1 MNIQNAGEKIK
12 IAVTRWPG
20 VTAREHRFGGVE
32 FRYGNREIGH
42 IHGDTLVDIPLP
54 RELRDKLVAAQHA
67 RPHHWSMN
75 TGWLSLPII
84 REDDLKWAIVLLR
97 QSLESIREHQEWPQA
112 AA

>member
-1 MNIQNAGEKIK
+1 MNVQNAGKKIK
-12 IAVTRWPG
+12 VAVTRWPG

-42 IHGDTLVDIPLP
+42 IHGETLVDIRLP
-54 RELRDKLVAAQHA
+54 RGLHDELLAAQQA

-75 TGWLSLPII
+75 TGGLSLPII

-97 QSLESIREHQEWPQA
+97 QSLESMREQRERPQA

>member
-1 MNIQNAGEKIK
+1 MNVRNAGEKIR

-32 FRYGNREIGH
+32 FRYGNQEIGH
-42 IHGDTLVDIPLP
+42 IHGDTLVDIRLP
-54 RELRDKLVAAQHA
+54 RGLRDELVAAQQA
-67 RPHHWSMN
+67 QPHHWSMR
-75 TGWLSLPII
+75 TGRLSLPII

-97 QSLESIREHQEWPQA
+97 QSLESLREQREWPQA